1 VSFHLPLHRY
11 LSVFLCQAVA
21 KQGITLD
28 EILPMDEDFQV
39 MILHPLRVQVAFYEI
54 LNELW
59 VRNGLQIKG
68 QAMTYIQCNFCNSM
82 VDADLYLLQIACSRT
97 CPNEFVTLIINSYV
111 FLLSI

>member
-1 VSFHLPLHRY
+1 MRHIHATPLLPTNKKKRLFSFCCIGV
-11 LSVFLCQAVA
+11 VF
-21 KQGITLD
+21 K
-28 EILPMDEDFQV
+28 F
-39 MILHPLRVQVAFYEI
+39 QVAFYEI

-111 FLLSI
+111 FLLSIQTRSLIFNFPGFM

>member
-1 VSFHLPLHRY
+1 MIGWFTNNKLIIHETYSCDAITSNKFKKKRLFSFCCIGV
-11 LSVFLCQAVA
+11 VF
-21 KQGITLD
+21 K
-28 EILPMDEDFQV
+28 F
-39 MILHPLRVQVAFYEI
+39 QVAFYEI